1 MSRRSI
7 VAKMSEKQAE
17 LPVLHQA
24 IVQST
29 EVALSADELVE
40 KSKNDIGKA
49 ITYITGKL
57 AKGSTVDHP
66 LIGQVE
72 KALQMVAHYSY
83 LQYQN
88 NLKKQNEGEL

>member
-1 MSRRSI
+1 MARRSI
-7 VAKMSEKQAE
+7 VAKANEKQAE
-17 LPVLHQA
+17 LPVPQQTIAHTA
-24 IVQST
+24 
-29 EVALSADELVE
+29 EVVLSAEELVE
-40 KSKNDIGKA
+40 KSKLDIGKA

-83 LQYQN
+83 LQY
-88 NLKKQNEGEL
+88 KSDIREQNEGE

>member
-40 KSKNDIGKA
+40 KSKLDIGKA
-49 ITYITGKL
+49 IAYITGKL

-72 KALQMVAHYSY
+72 KALQMVAHYSC
-83 LQYQN
+83 LQYNGNTAQQN
-88 NLKKQNEGEL
+88 DDQ

>member
-7 VAKMSEKQAE
+7 VAKVSEKQAE

-72 KALQMVAHYSY
+72 KALQMVAHYSC
-83 LQYQN
+83 LQYNGNTAQQN
-88 NLKKQNEGEL
+88 DDQ

>member
-1 MSRRSI
+1 MARRSI
-7 VAKMSEKQAE
+7 VAKANEKQAE
-17 LPVLHQA
+17 LPVLQQHIA
-24 IVQST
+24 HT
-29 EVALSADELVE
+29 AEVALSAEELVE
-40 KSKNDIGKA
+40 KSKLDIGKA

-83 LQYQN
+83 LQYKGNTEQQN
-88 NLKKQNEGEL
+88 DDQ